1 MASYLS
7 SHPPPLPGREQGD
20 ATVFTKRNPVHETNQ
35 EGSGPK
41 GIVTD
46 SDEPRKTM
54 TREGNMNTYRTTARI
69 VGAMYLA
76 GFVVGITGIVLIQS
90 ILGAP
95 DHLATLPANS
105 MLLAIA
111 AVLWLMA
118 AAWDAAH
125 GVLMFPVL
133 KQHNSERIAVGY
145 LGFRIMDG
153 LIIAIMVLFILIQIP
168 IGSEYL
174 NAGASDAS
182 YLQALSN
189 VFMQA
194 QLDAY
199 NIAMTTLGISG
210 LILCYSFYKSKLVPR
225 LLAVWGLVGYATIL
239 CGSVLEVLGFN
250 LLSIHVIPGGLWEL
264 FIGVWLI
271 VKGFNP
277 SAFASESAN
286 PDDGVLTGVRQPAV
300 APSKA

>member
-1 MASYLS
+1 
-7 SHPPPLPGREQGD
+7 
-20 ATVFTKRNPVHETNQ
+20 
-35 EGSGPK
+35 
-41 GIVTD
+41 
-46 SDEPRKTM
+46 
-54 TREGNMNTYRTTARI
+54 MNTYRTTARI

-95 DHLATLPANS
+95 DHLAALAANS
-105 MLLAIA
+105 MLLAIG

-133 KQHNSERIAVGY
+133 KQHNERIAVGY

-153 LIIAIMVLFILIQIP
+153 LIIAIMVLFVLVQIP

-174 NAGASDAS
+174 KADASDAS
-182 YLQALSN
+182 YLQALSA
-189 VFMQA
+189 VFMHA

-225 LLAVWGLVGYATIL
+225 SLAVWGLVGYAVIL
-239 CGSVLEVLGFN
+239 GGSVVEVLGFN
-250 LLSIHVIPGGLWEL
+250 LLTIHAIPGGLWEV

-271 VKGFNP
+271 VRGFNP
-277 SAFASESAN
+277 SAFASESAE
-286 PDDGVLTGVRQPAV
+286 PDDGVSTGVRRPTV
-300 APSKA
+300 VPSNG